1 MDIRTTDIIQ
11 SSVRY
16 FPALVTDI
24 AGPPAAESLLGAQT
38 SRRLVLQPGEVLI
51 HQDGIADTVYVLV
64 DGSLEVV
71 RQLDTDSAV
80 LAVIDEPGAVIG
92 EIVAMAGG
100 RRTAT
105 VTAVEETE
113 LIELSAA
120 HFQQHLMA
128 NPDLADQLVAVA
140 VRRVE
145 QVELTEI
152 LARHFSIADRGLV
165 AATCDRVEWRRF
177 SHGETLF
184 REGDDS
190 DSVYIVVRGRLAASA
205 RDPIDGHDVKI
216 GEMGSG
222 DVVGELGVLGR
233 TPRNATVT
241 AIRDSVVALL
251 DEPTFRGLLE
261 SRPGML
267 IDLALRTARQAR
279 ETRLHSAPDT
289 VLAVAGLSRTPTS
302 HFVDL
307 IEHELARHGSV
318 HRLSP
323 DRVDALL
330 ETPGIFDVARG
341 QVGDIRVSQ
350 MVHEAEL
357 EADHLLLEVGDPAGP
372 WANRALGMA
381 DRVLIVV
388 PPDITDA
395 ESETLNHFLGGCPV
409 AVRRSV
415 VFLHPPHVSSPT
427 GTARLRETFGADDVF
442 NVTSG
447 SAADAARLARVSVG
461 RGNALVLSGGGGRGF
476 AHIGVYRALGELGFP
491 VDIVGGTSIGA
502 IIGLVIANG
511 MTPDQI
517 VEWAQRHFPRVLDYT
532 IPLVSLIKG
541 DRIAR
546 SARETFGERDI
557 EDLWRTCFAVSTD
570 LTTSRLHVHDRGS
583 VVLTIRATS
592 AIPGVMP
599 PVPLGDSLLIDGGVL
614 NNLPI
619 DIARA
624 KAPIGRVVA
633 IDVAPPRGP
642 EARGDFGLS
651 VSGWDALRSNFG
663 KEKAQYPRISA
674 VLMRSMITASMLER
688 DTQVSGGLA
697 DHYLDLDMRGISM
710 LEFDDPSGVAA
721 RGYEAAMPELEGW
734 LSEQTSG
741 GTARAR
747 RDGAG

>member
-1 MDIRTTDIIQ
+1 MLPEGGFPSNRFGR
-11 SSVRY
+11 SWVRY

-24 AGPPAAESLLGAQT
+24 SGSQATESLLDAQT

-51 HQDGIADTVYVLV
+51 HQDEVADTVYVLV
-64 DGSLEVV
+64 EGSLEIV
-71 RQLDTDSAV
+71 RQIDTDSAV
-80 LAVIDEPGAVIG
+80 LAIIDEPGSVIG

-100 RRTAT
+100 TRSAT

-113 LIELSAA
+113 VIELSAA
-120 HFQQHLMA
+120 QFQEHLAA
-128 NPDLADQLVAVA
+128 NPELADELVAAA
-140 VRRVE
+140 VRRLE

-165 AATCDRVEWRRF
+165 ADTCDRVEWRRF
-177 SHGETLF
+177 NHGETLF

-216 GEMGSG
+216 GEMGRG
-222 DVVGELGVLGR
+222 DVVGELGVLGHA
-233 TPRNATVT
+233 PRNATVT

-261 SRPGML
+261 SRPGMM
-267 IDLALRTARQAR
+267 IDLALRTVKQAQ

-289 VLAVAGLSRTPTS
+289 VMAVAGLSRLPTS
-302 HFVDL
+302 ELVDL
-307 IEHELARHGSV
+307 MEQELGRHGTV
-318 HRLSP
+318 ARLSP
-323 DRVDALL
+323 ERVDALL
-330 ETPGIFDVARG
+330 ESPGVFDVERG

-357 EADHLLLEVGDPAGP
+357 EADHLILEVGDSAGP

-388 PPDITDA
+388 PSDLTDA
-395 ESETLNHFLGGCPV
+395 ELQSLNLLLGGCPV
-409 AVRRSV
+409 AVRRTV
-415 VFLHPPHVSSPT
+415 VLLHPPEVNSPT
-427 GTARLRETFGADDVF
+427 GAARLREALGADDVF
-442 NVTSG
+442 NLAIG
-447 SAADAARLARVSVG
+447 SASDAARLSRVAMG
-461 RGNALVLSGGGGRGF
+461 RANALVLSGGGGRGF

-491 VDIVGGTSIGA
+491 VDMVGGTSIGA

-517 VEWAQRHFPRVLDYT
+517 VAWAQQHFPKVLDYT

-541 DRIAR
+541 DRIAH
-546 SARETFGERDI
+546 SARETFGDRDI

-583 VVLTIRATS
+583 VVVTIRATS

-624 KAPIGRVVA
+624 KAPIGKVVA
-633 IDVAPPRGP
+633 VDVAPPRGP
-642 EARGDFGLS
+642 GAHGDFGLS

-663 KEKAQYPRISA
+663 SGRTQYPRISA

-688 DTQVSGGLA
+688 DTQVSNGLA
-697 DHYLDLDMRGISM
+697 DHYLDLDMRGVSM

-721 RGYEAAMPELEGW
+721 RGYEAAMPLLETRLQG
-734 LSEQTSG
+734 LRSEPN
-741 GTARAR
+741 R
-747 RDGAG
+747 

>member
-1 MDIRTTDIIQ
+1 MDFRPTDVVDRA
-11 SSVRY
+11 VRY

-24 AGPPAAESLLGAQT
+24 VGGQNTESFFDAGI
-38 SRRLVLQPGEVLI
+38 SRRISLDPEEVLI
-51 HQDGIADTVYVLV
+51 HQDEVADTVYVLV
-64 DGSLEVV
+64 EGSLEVV
-71 RQLDTDSAV
+71 RQIDADSAV
-80 LAVIDEPGAVIG
+80 LAIIDTPGSVIG

-100 RRTAT
+100 TRSAT
-105 VTAVEETE
+105 VTALEETE
-113 LIELSAA
+113 VIELSAA
-120 HFQQHLMA
+120 QFQEHLAA
-128 NPDLADQLVAVA
+128 NPELADELVAAA
-140 VRRVE
+140 VRRLE

-152 LARHFSIADRGLV
+152 LARHFSIADRVLV
-165 AATCDRVEWRRF
+165 ADTCDRVEWRRF
-177 SHGETLF
+177 NHGETLF

-216 GEMGSG
+216 GEMGRG
-222 DVVGELGVLGR
+222 DVVGELGVLGH

-251 DEPTFRGLLE
+251 DESTFRGLLE
-261 SRPGML
+261 SRPGMM
-267 IDLALRTARQAR
+267 IELALRTVKQTR
-279 ETRLHSAPDT
+279 ETRLHTAPNT
-289 VLAVAGLSRTPTS
+289 VLAVAGLPRTPTS
-302 HFVDL
+302 ELVDL
-307 IEHELARHGSV
+307 IEQELGGHGSV
-318 HRLSP
+318 SRLSP
-323 DRVDALL
+323 ERIDALL
-330 ETPGIFDVARG
+330 ETPGIFDVERG

-357 EADHLLLEVGDPAGP
+357 EADHLILEVGGSVGP

-381 DRVLIVV
+381 DRVLMVV

-395 ESETLNHFLGGCPV
+395 ECEELNLLLGGCPV

-415 VFLHPPHVSSPT
+415 VLLHPPSVSSPT
-427 GTARLRETFGADDVF
+427 GAARLRESFGADDVF
-442 NVTSG
+442 NLTIG
-447 SAADAARLARVSVG
+447 SAADAARLTRVAVG
-461 RGNALVLSGGGGRGF
+461 RANALVLSGGGGRGF

-517 VEWAQRHFPRVLDYT
+517 VAWAQQHFPKVLDYT

-546 SARETFGERDI
+546 SARDTFGDRDI

-583 VVLTIRATS
+583 VVVAIRATS

-624 KAPIGRVVA
+624 KAPIGKVVA
-633 IDVAPPRGP
+633 VDVAPPHGP
-642 EARGDFGLS
+642 GAHGDFGLS
-651 VSGWDALRSNFG
+651 VSGWDALRSNLG
-663 KEKAQYPRISA
+663 SGRTQYPRISA

-688 DTQVSGGLA
+688 DTQVSNGLA
-697 DHYLDLDMRGISM
+697 DHYLDLDMRGVSM

-721 RGYEAAMPELEGW
+721 RGYEAAMPELEMW
-734 LSEQTSG
+734 LHG
-741 GTARAR
+741 LR
-747 RDGAG
+747 